1 MERAKWPDY
10 ITREEALG
18 LAKETIADKK
28 RHWRERVQYDDVPIT
43 WH

>member
-10 ITREEALG
+10 ITREEALI

-28 RHWRERVQYDDVPIT
+28 RDWRERVQYDDVPIT